1 MITSAILIL
10 IVAKALPGLNT
21 QFSSI
26 HVTRITSIVF
36 LFAGALSLNCLN
48 LECIGSGIGLYSGL
62 FQVTAISQLIEIFLF
77 TIGGGILIA
86 WPQIKYKLASLPAA
100 QLTDALESLST
111 NYGAPLSTVR
121 ESDLESRES
130 DLEARGCNGGR
141 EKLTTFVLLTDKHST
156 DYSLVVLFSSL
167 GSSLLISSYD
177 LISVYLSI
185 ELQSFGLYVLST
197 LYRNSESSTSAGL
210 KYFLLGGLS
219 SCIILLGTGIIYSY
233 TGTTNLESLYILNSV
248 IDYNQ
253 QYIIQGIS
261 LGLILIFIGFLF
273 KIAAAPLHNWS
284 PDVYDGTPTIV
295 TTWLTIIPKI
305 SILFILL
312 ELQIKLGIV
321 GGLKTII
328 INNSGFSYAAGAEQ
342 NINLLSALSWSSWD
356 IFNSAAIFD
365 RGTTGGG
372 VASLEGEGEISLI
385 NNILKSLLLISATL
399 SLIIGSL
406 LGLAQVRIKRLLAY
420 STISHIGFILLA
432 LAVNTEQSIDSFIFY
447 IIQYTITN
455 LNIFLVILG
464 LTYFINSA
472 PMDCKLEGELEGEGE
487 VEVFASIPPYSD
499 RNGLATPAALRRGG
513 LLRSYYKDITYISEF
528 KGYFFRNPLLSLS
541 LAISLF
547 SMAGIPPL
555 IGFFS
560 KQLVLYSALQNGY
573 YFISVVAII
582 VSVISCSYYLQI
594 IKVIFTSSSESSP
607 SNEVT
612 ASYLRKLSK
621 AFEIKSS
628 SYYTAAGPGAHQPI
642 KFTNKIDII
651 AAQPITNTHSYLIST
666 LTFSILF
673 FFIKPSLILNS
684 TQLLSLSLF
693 YI

>member
-1 MITSAILIL
+1 MITIAILIL
-10 IVAKALPGLNT
+10 IVAKALPVLNT
-21 QFSSI
+21 HISSI
-26 HVTRITSIVF
+26 HITRITSIVF
-36 LFAGALSLNCLN
+36 LFAGALSFNCLN
-48 LECIGSGIGLYSGL
+48 FENIDTGIGLYSGL

-86 WPQIKYKLASLPAA
+86 WPLKTYNKSLTFTGKEKKIIKITANS
-100 QLTDALESLST
+100 
-111 NYGAPLSTVR
+111 
-121 ESDLESRES
+121 
-130 DLEARGCNGGR
+130 
-141 EKLTTFVLLTDKHST
+141 HST

-167 GSSLLISSYD
+167 GSSLLLSSYD

-233 TGTTNLESLYILNSV
+233 TGTTNLESLYIINSV
-248 IDYNQ
+248 IDLNQ
-253 QYIIQGIS
+253 QYVIQGIN
-261 LGLILIFIGFLF
+261 LGLTLIFIGFLF

-305 SILFILL
+305 AILILLL
-312 ELQIKLGIV
+312 ELQVKLGYCFSECLSEGV
-321 GGLKTII
+321 EDFSLGLKTIVINSSGYIQNLNQISDWLNLFLTTPILSNVNDSYI
-328 INNSGFSYAAGAEQ
+328 IN
-342 NINLLSALSWSSWD
+342 
-356 IFNSAAIFD
+356 IF
-365 RGTTGGG
+365 
-372 VASLEGEGEISLI
+372 VY
-385 NNILKSLLLISATL
+385 NNIIKSLLLISATL

-406 LGLAQVRIKRLLAY
+406 LGLAQIKIKRLLAY

-464 LTYFINSA
+464 CAYIL
-472 PMDCKLEGELEGEGE
+472 
-487 VEVFASIPPYSD
+487 
-499 RNGLATPAALRRGG
+499 
-513 LLRSYYKDITYISEF
+513 YYKNTIVGTATNNCSTGTTNFNNFAAEQLAKDISFIYQF
-528 KGYFFRNPLLSLS
+528 KGLFFNNPLLSLA
-541 LAISLF
+541 LVISLF

-560 KQLVLYSALQNGY
+560 KQLVLYSAIQNGY
-573 YFISVVAII
+573 YFISVVAIL
-582 VSVISCSYYLQI
+582 VSIISCSYYLQI
-594 IKVIFTSSSESSP
+594 IKIIF
-607 SNEVT
+607 SNE
-612 ASYLRKLSK
+612 
-621 AFEIKSS
+621 EIKDSS
-628 SYYTAAGPGAHQPI
+628 NLNNKLTYNTVFLLRSQPEILTEDINGFITDNNSSCGAASI
-642 KFTNKIDII
+642 L
-651 AAQPITNTHSYLIST
+651 TNTYSYLIST
-666 LTFSILF
+666 LTFIILL
-673 FFIKPSLILNS
+673 FFIKPTLILNS

>member
-1 MITSAILIL
+1 M
-10 IVAKALPGLNT
+10 
-21 QFSSI
+21 
-26 HVTRITSIVF
+26 
-36 LFAGALSLNCLN
+36 
-48 LECIGSGIGLYSGL
+48 
-62 FQVTAISQLIEIFLF
+62 
-77 TIGGGILIA
+77 
-86 WPQIKYKLASLPAA
+86 
-100 QLTDALESLST
+100 
-111 NYGAPLSTVR
+111 
-121 ESDLESRES
+121 
-130 DLEARGCNGGR
+130 
-141 EKLTTFVLLTDKHST
+141 
-156 DYSLVVLFSSL
+156 
-167 GSSLLISSYD
+167 
-177 LISVYLSI
+177 
-185 ELQSFGLYVLST
+185 
-197 LYRNSESSTSAGL
+197 
-210 KYFLLGGLS
+210 
-219 SCIILLGTGIIYSY
+219 LGTGIIYSY

-356 IFNSAAIFD
+356 IFNSNIV
-365 RGTTGGG
+365 TTT
-372 VASLEGEGEISLI
+372 ASLEGEISLFN

-464 LTYFINSA
+464 LTYFIYSA
-472 PMDCKLEGELEGEGE
+472 PLDCKQEGLPSKEG
-487 VEVFASIPPYSD
+487 EVFASIPPYYD
-499 RNGLATPAALRRGG
+499 RNGLATPAALQRRG
-513 LLRSYYKDITYISEF
+513 YKDITYISEF

-594 IKVIFTSSSESSP
+594 IKVIFTSPFESDSSP
-607 SNEVT
+607 SATSNSNSNVVTITITT
-612 ASYLRKLSK
+612 ASSEARGCK
-621 AFEIKSS
+621 AIEFKSS

-642 KFTNKIDII
+642 KFSKIINIDRASLLPDRLQNTNKIDII
-651 AAQPITNTHSYLIST
+651 AALTNTHSYLIST

-673 FFIKPSLILNS
+673 FFLKPSLILNS

>member
-1 MITSAILIL
+1 MITFAILIL

-21 QFSSI
+21 HISSI

-36 LFAGALSLNCLN
+36 LFAGALSLNSLN
-48 LECIGSGIGLYSGL
+48 LESLGSGVGIYSGF
-62 FQVTAISQLIEIFLF
+62 FQITSLSQLIEIFLF
-77 TIGGGILIA
+77 MIGGGILIA
-86 WPQIKYKLASLPAA
+86 WPQIKY
-100 QLTDALESLST
+100 SLSFPVLALLRQELFT
-111 NYGAPLSTVR
+111 QKSQQELTLTPKEGAT
-121 ESDLESRES
+121 
-130 DLEARGCNGGR
+130 
-141 EKLTTFVLLTDKHST
+141 LTLLLTDKYSI

-197 LYRNSESSTSAGL
+197 LYRDSESSTSAGL

-233 TGTTNLESLYILNSV
+233 TGTTNLESLYIINSV
-248 IDYNQ
+248 FDVNQ
-253 QYIIQGIS
+253 QYNITSFSFGAAEVGCIS
-261 LGLILIFIGFLF
+261 LGLSLIFIGFLF

-305 SILFILL
+305 AILFILL
-312 ELQIKLGIV
+312 ELQIKLGSF
-321 GGLKTII
+321 GLLDDSYNLAGIKTII
-328 INNSGFSYAAGAEQ
+328 INNSGY
-342 NINLLSALSWSSWD
+342 LLK
-356 IFNSAAIFD
+356 
-365 RGTTGGG
+365 T
-372 VASLEGEGEISLI
+372 
-385 NNILKSLLLISATL
+385 LLLISAIL

-406 LGLAQVRIKRLLAY
+406 LGLAQIRIKRLLAY

-464 LTYFINSA
+464 LTYCLSTNSSESVRNSRYYDYPVRGACNAQGERLEETANLSTERNHSIN
-472 PMDCKLEGELEGEGE
+472 GI
-487 VEVFASIPPYSD
+487 V
-499 RNGLATPAALRRGG
+499 
-513 LLRSYYKDITYISEF
+513 DISFISEF
-528 KGYFFRNPLLSLS
+528 KGLFFSNPILSIS
-541 LAISLF
+541 LVVSLF

-573 YFISVVAII
+573 YFISVLAII

-594 IKVIFTSSSESSP
+594 IKLLFTHSLEHIATSP
-607 SNEVT
+607 SLIKGEISAPTTT
-612 ASYLRKLSK
+612 ASASASTSEDCYADLEEDNAIISTSEAGRDIHLNKQN
-621 AFEIKSS
+621 EI
-628 SYYTAAGPGAHQPI
+628 I
-642 KFTNKIDII
+642 L
-651 AAQPITNTHSYLIST
+651 TNTHSYLISILT
-666 LTFSILF
+666 LTILL